1 MRKIRNAICSWRD
14 AIAHT
19 TTGTSKMRPMV
30 IRFGRFKTAT
40 PRVSGRNNINQPD
53 AIAKG
58 SCRELPIKVS
68 KQAVSARKPAG
79 RALRPYAP
87 CAGFPAR
94 YPMRR
99 LLIRSER
106 AKSNDFA
113 YEPACAPRSLIEK
126 RDALGVRILR
136 NRLQVGVDVR

>member
-1 MRKIRNAICSWRD
+1 
-14 AIAHT
+14 
-19 TTGTSKMRPMV
+19 MV

-40 PRVSGRNNINQPD
+40 PRVSGCNNINQAD

-68 KQAVSARKPAG
+68 KQAVECSQTCRARTASV
-79 RALRPYAP
+79 RCSP

-113 YEPACAPRSLIEK
+113 YVPACAPRSLIEK
-126 RDALGVRILR
+126 RDAVGVRILR